1 MKKET
6 SIETIR
12 TLKTGNCSSRS
23 GKSKL
28 TYLIGCDPEAKI
40 HFRIHSNT
48 GNGFFNNG
56 WIPLENLLELLSKS
70 GGAFTSFALYPLLK
84 GKSNNTPA
92 FIIAALLEE
101 GFIHRSESQALLRFE
116 QFEHF
121 SGSNQAADG
130 IQDRHRKR
138 AKAVE
143 EKAGDRV
150 SFTRI
155 TRPGNSFHRVPQ
167 KSNTQVHE
175 T

>member
-6 SIETIR
+6 SIETIH

-28 TYLIGCDPEAKI
+28 TYLIGADANSEI

-48 GNGFFNNG
+48 GNGFFNND
-56 WIPLENLLELLSKS
+56 WIPLETLLELLGKS

-101 GFIHRSESQALLRFE
+101 SVIHRSTSLKRCYDLSSSNIFMDRIKPLMESTTVIEKEPKPSKKKPVMESLLPE
-116 QFEHF
+116 
-121 SGSNQAADG
+121 
-130 IQDRHRKR
+130 
-138 AKAVE
+138 
-143 EKAGDRV
+143 
-150 SFTRI
+150 
-155 TRPGNSFHRVPQ
+155 
-167 KSNTQVHE
+167 
-175 T
+175 